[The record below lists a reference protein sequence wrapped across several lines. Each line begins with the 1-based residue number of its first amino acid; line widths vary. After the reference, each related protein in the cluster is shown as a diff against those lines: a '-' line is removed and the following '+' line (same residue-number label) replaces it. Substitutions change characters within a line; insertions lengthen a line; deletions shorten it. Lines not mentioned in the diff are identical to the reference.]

1 MSVTFIASL
10 THHFDD
16 VFVLQP
22 SGDIRGGGSKSIQIN
37 QKRDGSLFGILG
49 ELFKR
54 DIPFLRSIILP
65 EVGNFIKEY
74 IYHDISQKFPSR
86 ESLKSNLLSSA
97 RNIGSRTVRGGGKH
111 KTKPKQKRKSIEKD
125 ITVKKTHCVI
135 EYKDVFNSGD

>member
-49 ELFKR
+49 GLLKR
-54 DIPFLRSIILP
+54 TIQFLRSRLLP
-65 EVGNFIKEY
+65 EV
-74 IYHDISQKFPSR
+74 
-86 ESLKSNLLSSA
+86 SNL
-97 RNIGSRTVRGGGKH
+97 
-111 KTKPKQKRKSIEKD
+111 
-125 ITVKKTHCVI
+125 VKKCNT
-135 EYKDVFNSGD
+135 

>member
-49 ELFKR
+49 GLFKR

-65 EVGNFIKEY
+65 EVGNFVKNGT
-74 IYHDISQKFPSR
+74 HDISQKIHLR
-86 ESLKSNLLSSA
+86 ESLKKNVLSSA
-97 RNIGSRTVRGGGKH
+97 RNIGLRIVRDGGKH
-111 KTKPKQKRKSIEKD
+111 KTNPKRKRKSMKKG
-125 ITVKKTHCVI
+125 ITKKKESHC
-135 EYKDVFNSGD
+135 